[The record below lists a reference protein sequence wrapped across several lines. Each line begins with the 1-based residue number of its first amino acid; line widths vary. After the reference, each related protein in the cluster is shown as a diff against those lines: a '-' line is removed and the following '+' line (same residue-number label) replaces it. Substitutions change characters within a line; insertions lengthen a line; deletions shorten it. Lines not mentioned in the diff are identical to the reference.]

1 VLTIVFI
8 GLIKYD
14 GTMAMVATNSRAI
27 SAACHTLQED
37 RDSGYLLPVQWGV
50 VEIKNRIG
58 KCAFTTAP
66 AHEVRRPEAG
76 VKYA

>member
-1 VLTIVFI
+1 MGFRR
-8 GLIKYD
+8 YD

-27 SAACHTLQED
+27 SAACHVLAED

-50 VEIKNRIG
+50 LEIKDGVG

-66 AHEVRRPEAG
+66 AHEIRMPEEG
-76 VKYA
+76 VVYA